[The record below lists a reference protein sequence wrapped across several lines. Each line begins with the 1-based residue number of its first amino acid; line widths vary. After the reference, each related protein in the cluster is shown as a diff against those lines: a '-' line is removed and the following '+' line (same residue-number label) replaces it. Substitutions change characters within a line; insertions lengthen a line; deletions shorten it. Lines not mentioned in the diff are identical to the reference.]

1 VRLLVVDDS
10 LIMRKMVLRALRLAA
25 IEFDEILEAGDGF
38 EALQLV
44 GRNPPELIICD
55 VHMPRLDGLKFTG
68 TIRKTYPSERV
79 KIIILTS
86 KASAENRDL
95 AKKVGADMFLTKPFS
110 PEDLA
115 RSVSDLLQH
124 G

>member
-1 VRLLVVDDS
+1 MRLLVVDDS

-25 IEFDEILEAGDGF
+25 IHFDEILEAGDGF
-38 EALQLV
+38 EALQAV
-44 GRNPPELIICD
+44 GRNPPGLIICD
-55 VHMPRLDGLKFTG
+55 VNMPRLDGLKFVG
-68 TIRKTYPSERV
+68 TLRKSYPKERV

-95 AKKVGADMFLTKPFS
+95 AQKVGADMFLAKPFT

-115 RSVSDLLQH
+115 RSVSDLIQH